1 VNEKLHRVTHRVRM
15 SQADAH
21 YAGDLV
27 DGARILALFGDV
39 ATDLL
44 IASDGEEGLLRAYE
58 TVEFLAPVY
67 AGDFV
72 EAEAEI
78 IRFGDTSRQ
87 MRFSAYKVIEADPKS
102 EIPGKA
108 VVLEPR
114 VLVCRAVGTCV
125 VSKKR
130 L

>member
-1 VNEKLHRVTHRVRM
+1 M

-39 ATDLL
+39 ATELL
-44 IASDGEEGLLRAYE
+44 IHSDGEEGLLRAYE
-58 TVEFLAPVY
+58 SVEFLAPVY
-67 AGDFV
+67 VGDFI

-78 IRFGDTSRQ
+78 VRFGETSRK
-87 MRFSAYKVIEADPKS
+87 MTFKAYKVIEAEPKS

-108 VVLEPR
+108 RVLQTP
-114 VLVCRAVGTCV
+114 VLVCQAVGTCV
-125 VSKKR
+125 VSRKR
-130 L
+130 T